1 MGWMIWAGIVFLA
14 LGAFLFFR
22 PDLVWK
28 LTEQWKS
35 YRADEPSELYVISTK
50 VGGVA
55 FALCGVAAVVP
66 PFCFTVNKPCPGKEG
81 NTTC

>member
-1 MGWMIWAGIVFLA
+1 MGWTVLAGVVFVVLGVFL
-14 LGAFLFFR
+14 FVR

-55 FALCGVAAVVP
+55 FALCGVAAVVL
-66 PFCFTVNKPCPGKEG
+66 PFVLR
-81 NTTC
+81 

>member
-35 YRADEPSELYVISTK
+35 YQADEPSELYVISTK

-55 FALCGVAAVVP
+55 FALCGVAAVVL
-66 PFCFTVNKPCPGKEG
+66 PFVLR
-81 NTTC
+81 

>member
-55 FALCGVAAVVP
+55 FALCGVAAVVL
-66 PFCFTVNKPCPGKEG
+66 PFVLRCKPWPGKEG

>member
-50 VGGVA
+50 VGGVV
-55 FALCGVAAVVP
+55 FALCGVAAVVL
-66 PFCFTVNKPCPGKEG
+66 PFVLR
-81 NTTC
+81 

>member
-55 FALCGVAAVVP
+55 FDLCGVAAVVL
-66 PFCFTVNKPCPGKEG
+66 PFVLR
-81 NTTC
+81 

>member
-35 YRADEPSELYVISTK
+35 YRADEPSELYVLSTK

-55 FALCGVAAVVP
+55 FALCGAAAVVLL
-66 PFCFTVNKPCPGKEG
+66 CFTVNKPWPGKEG

>member
-35 YRADEPSELYVISTK
+35 YRADEPSELYVLSTK

-55 FALCGVAAVVP
+55 LALCGAAAFLL
-66 PFCFTVNKPCPGKEG
+66 PFVLR
-81 NTTC
+81 

>member
-35 YRADEPSELYVISTK
+35 YRADEPSELYVLSTK

-55 FALCGVAAVVP
+55 FA
-66 PFCFTVNKPCPGKEG
+66 
-81 NTTC
+81 

>member
-55 FALCGVAAVVP
+55 FALCGAAAFLL
-66 PFCFTVNKPCPGKEG
+66 PFVLR
-81 NTTC
+81 

>member
-35 YRADEPSELYVISTK
+35 YRADEPSELYVRSTK

-55 FALCGVAAVVP
+55 FALCGVAAVVL
-66 PFCFTVNKPCPGKEG
+66 PFVLR
-81 NTTC
+81 

>member
-22 PDLVWK
+22 PDLVCK

-50 VGGVA
+50 VGGVV
-55 FALCGVAAVVP
+55 FALCGVAAVVL
-66 PFCFTVNKPCPGKEG
+66 PFVLR
-81 NTTC
+81 

>member
-1 MGWMIWAGIVFLA
+1 MGWMICAGFVFLA

-35 YRADEPSELYVISTK
+35 YRADEPSELYVISTQ

-55 FALCGVAAVVP
+55 FALCGVAAVVL
-66 PFCFTVNKPCPGKEG
+66 PFVLR
-81 NTTC
+81 

>member
-1 MGWMIWAGIVFLA
+1 MGWMIWARIVFLA

-35 YRADEPSELYVISTK
+35 YRADGPSDFYLKSTK
-50 VGGVA
+50 FGGVL
-55 FALCGVAAVVP
+55 FMLCGIVAIVLLLVS
-66 PFCFTVNKPCPGKEG
+66 GS
-81 NTTC
+81 